1 MRRVSH
7 HSTRPDRKPERP
19 ALSVGG
25 SPEDAVSSCL
35 QGARVGR
42 LPALSRRPE
51 KSALMRPKASA
62 IQVDQA
68 RYCTPIKVP
77 NRALVRDGK
86 RRVNPGDVVHS
97 SGPPSLFSSPGT
109 GLRPSSESMIAFGA
123 RRHGP
128 ANPGASHIECSREV
142 QSEQGLREPGR
153 YADKPDQS
161 ASRALDVW
169 WLRTAEGNISAAVP
183 SAPGTA
189 GGRLIEG

>member
-1 MRRVSH
+1 MGSN
-7 HSTRPDRKPERP
+7 RK
-19 ALSVGG
+19 
-25 SPEDAVSSCL
+25 DAVSSCVR
-35 QGARVGR
+35 GARIWC
-42 LPALSRRPE
+42 LSVLSKRPG

-97 SGPPSLFSSPGT
+97 SGPPSMFSSPGT
-109 GLRPSSESMIAFGA
+109 ELLPSSESMIASGT

-128 ANPGASHIECSREV
+128 ANPGASHIECSGEV
-142 QSEQGLREPGR
+142 QSEQGLSEPGG

-169 WLRTAEGNISAAVP
+169 WLRTAEGSTSTAVP
-183 SAPGTA
+183 SAPGLA
-189 GGRLIEG
+189 GRRLIEG